1 MKQNLLGLIIA
12 LLWTAHASAAADYK
26 KYIPDFAQQY
36 IREDNEDKNS
46 PSSQK
51 ESTDFKKY
59 IPEPYQKYIPD
70 FINGMEN
77 MEDLSW
83 DTWEEESPSSPL
95 QSSLA
100 DKILHG
106 PSSLSNSSY
115 NNLTG
120 HGPLKLTH
128 VTITKNLLVN
138 GPLTGIKIQ
147 AASMEVSGPV
157 KVMNLNV
164 GKAVIR
170 GIAILKEAHV
180 KNDLTVYGPLLA
192 QKSTFKGPLRLFT
205 SEMRLKDCQA
215 HSIII
220 EKDKT
225 YFVDSPRVH
234 LVGETKVFGNIEFKG
249 KKGIVEVGPEV
260 KIEGKIINGTIQDKK
275 K

>member
-1 MKQNLLGLIIA
+1 MKQSLLVLAVA
-12 LLWTAHASAAADYK
+12 LLWTDHASAAADYK
-26 KYIPDFAQQY
+26 KYVPDFAQQY
-36 IREDNEDKNS
+36 IPEESEDKNS
-46 PSSQK
+46 SSSQK
-51 ESTDFKKY
+51 EPIDFKKY

-83 DTWEEESPSSPL
+83 DNWEEETPSSSL
-95 QSSLA
+95 QSSLS
-100 DKILHG
+100 DKVLHG

-120 HGPLKLTH
+120 QGPLKLTH
-128 VTITKNLLVN
+128 VTIAKNLLVN
-138 GPLTGIKIQ
+138 GPLTGSKIQ
-147 AASMEVSGPV
+147 ATSMEVSGPV

-215 HSIII
+215 QSIII

-225 YFVDSPRVH
+225 FFADSPKVH

-249 KKGIVEVGPEV
+249 KKGIVEVGPEAKV
-260 KIEGKIINGTIQDKK
+260 EEKVINGVMQDKK